1 MACPGSASPVGVNGY
16 LSTRLNAPTI
26 PLKEPFLV
34 PVVQALQLTV
44 GPLGACSRFVCEI
57 SSQKRQQINLSFG
70 FIESRQLSGGGG
82 KWVDG
87 SSPQQRHGRTPEG
100 TESFSVAT
108 KRPLSTTAVPGEAW
122 CRLAQ
127 LSLRQLQERRGGTAT
142 DKGTHHFPVVRPHMD
157 TCVTAAQLPTLVN
170 PSSRRFNPNGHRMH
184 LGCSPYMRT
193 NPTRPTGPCNPNQPS
208 SSTA

>member
-1 MACPGSASPVGVNGY
+1 MGGGGWYRRARPPASRTPPTRMACPGSASPVGVNGY

-34 PVVQALQLTV
+34 LVVQSLQLTV

-100 TESFSVAT
+100 TESFSVAA
-108 KRPLSTTAVPGEAW
+108 KRPLSTTAVPRSMVSA
-122 CRLAQ
+122 R
-127 LSLRQLQERRGGTAT
+127 TAI
-142 DKGTHHFPVVRPHMD
+142 P
-157 TCVTAAQLPTLVN
+157 
-170 PSSRRFNPNGHRMH
+170 
-184 LGCSPYMRT
+184 
-193 NPTRPTGPCNPNQPS
+193 
-208 SSTA
+208 